1 MLLQDS
7 DPTPPMLPVEV
18 RYQAIP
24 RVGGPRAYGEGAG
37 VLLRRPREAR
47 IVYLGLVYCLADR
60 QPNTVDFW
68 ISHAHAAAV
77 CRHGACYELHS
88 IIQAL

>member
-1 MLLQDS
+1 
-7 DPTPPMLPVEV
+7 MLPVEGI
-18 RYQAIP
+18 YQAIP

-60 QPNTVDFW
+60 QPTLVYCGL
-68 ISHAHAAAV
+68 SPVHAAAV
-77 CRHGACYELHS
+77 FYNGPRGELNSTLWAWYPPSEYH
-88 IIQAL
+88 